1 MSTITEIPLDDPSE
15 GDIRDYQSNSLW
27 RLTLRRLLKQRSAII
42 GMIMLLFLVLA
53 AIFAP
58 LIAPYDPLMDL
69 IGEEEVSRRDPP
81 CIHALGCDEAI
92 PQHFM
97 GIDGN
102 FRDVFSRIIYGTRIS
117 LSVGFM
123 TVTFAIIVG
132 TILGAVAGYT
142 GGWTDNIIMRV
153 LDVLLAFPFLLLAIA
168 LVSVL
173 RQRLIVGMEM
183 LAEQIHPSVAGFV
196 SGIDWGLMAA
206 MLAIAIVTIPQYA
219 RGVRASVLSVREQ
232 AFVEASRALG
242 ASHFR
247 ILFNRILPNALPPLI
262 VQATLGIATAILE
275 TAALSFIGLG
285 AQPPTPEWGAML
297 AQERSQ
303 FRSAPHLVFFPGLAI
318 MITVLAFNL
327 LGDGLRDALD
337 PRLAHAGAKKK

>member
-1 MSTITEIPLDDPSE
+1 
-15 GDIRDYQSNSLW
+15 
-27 RLTLRRLLKQRSAII
+27 
-42 GMIMLLFLVLA
+42 
-53 AIFAP
+53 
-58 LIAPYDPLMDL
+58 
-69 IGEEEVSRRDPP
+69 
-81 CIHALGCDEAI
+81 
-92 PQHFM
+92 
-97 GIDGN
+97 
-102 FRDVFSRIIYGTRIS
+102 
-117 LSVGFM
+117 
-123 TVTFAIIVG
+123 
-132 TILGAVAGYT
+132 
-142 GGWTDNIIMRV
+142 MRV

-173 RQRLIVGMEM
+173 RQRLIQGMETF
-183 LAEQIHPSVAGFV
+183 AAQINPGVADIV
-196 SGIDWGLMAA
+196 SGVDWGLGAA

-219 RGVRASVLSVREQ
+219 RVVRASVLAVREQ
-232 AFVEASRALG
+232 AYVEASRALG

-262 VQATLGIATAILE
+262 VVATLGIATAILE

-337 PRLAHAGAKKK
+337 PRLAQAGAKQK